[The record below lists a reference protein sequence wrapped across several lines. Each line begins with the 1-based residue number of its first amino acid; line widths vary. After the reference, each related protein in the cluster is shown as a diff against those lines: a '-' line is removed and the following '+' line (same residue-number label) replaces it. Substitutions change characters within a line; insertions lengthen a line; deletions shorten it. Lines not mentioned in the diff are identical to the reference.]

1 MKPKVLITDPVHQLL
16 IDGLFDAGF
25 EVVYEPE
32 FNYLK
37 VLEVIGDCTGI
48 IINSKISADVQL
60 IDAGVRLKFIG
71 RLGSGLDV
79 IDMPYAD
86 QKGIAYFNSPEGNC
100 KAVAEH
106 ALGMLL
112 NMLNNISIASA
123 EVKEHVW
130 QREKNRGEELNELTV
145 GIIGYGHTGKAFAR
159 LLSGFGVTVLVYDKY
174 LSGYSEG
181 HVKESGLDGIYEQAD
196 VLSLHTQLTDETR
209 YMVDGGFLK
218 RFRKPIYL
226 INTSRGKV
234 LKIAD
239 LLPALDAGLLKGVM
253 LDVLENEKPETYSLS
268 ERSMYDQLMGRP
280 EVMVTPHIAGWT
292 HASKRKIA
300 EVVLQKI
307 LKIVG

>member
-25 EVVYEPE
+25 EVVYELE
-32 FNYLK
+32 ANYHK
-37 VLEVIGDCTGI
+37 VLEVIGDYTGI

-86 QKGIAYFNSPEGNC
+86 KKGIAYFNSPEGNC

-130 QREKNRGEELNELTV
+130 QREKNRGEELNELTI

-174 LSGYSEG
+174 LSGYSAG
-181 HVKESGLDGIYEQAD
+181 HVKESSLEEIYEQAD

-234 LKIAD
+234 LKTAD
-239 LLPALDAGLLKGVM
+239 LLPALEAGLLRGVM
-253 LDVLENEKPETYSLS
+253 LDVLENEKPETYNLS

>member
-16 IDGLFDAGF
+16 IDGLLQLNYD
-25 EVVYEPE
+25 VVYKPE
-32 FNYLK
+32 TNYSE
-37 VLEVIGDCTGI
+37 VLQVIDGYSGI
-48 IINSKISADVQL
+48 IINSKIKADVQL

-86 QKGIAYFNSPEGNC
+86 KKGIAYFNSPEGNC

-112 NMLNNISIASA
+112 NMLNNINVSA
-123 EVKEHVW
+123 TEVKGHVW
-130 QREKNRGEELNELTV
+130 EREKNRGEELNELTI
-145 GIIGYGHTGKAFAR
+145 GIIGYGHTGKAFAK

-181 HVKESGLDGIYEQAD
+181 HVKESSLEEIYEQAD
-196 VLSLHTQLTDETR
+196 VLSLHVQLTDETC
-209 YMVDGGFLK
+209 YMVNGDFLK
-218 RFRKPIYL
+218 RFRKAIYL

-234 LKIAD
+234 LKTAD
-239 LLPALDAGLLKGVM
+239 LLPALDAGILRGVM
-253 LDVLENEKPETYSLS
+253 LDVLENEKPETYNFN
-268 ERSMYDQLMGRP
+268 EKAMYDQLMSRSQ
-280 EVMVTPHIAGWT
+280 VIVTPHIAGWT

-300 EVVLQKI
+300 EVILHKI
-307 LKIVG
+307 LKIGR